1 MSDTTQRALEELQ
14 EANTIFE
21 PKEKTRLS
29 QLGNLIIWTIEIAVI
44 VYLAFRF
51 Y

>member
-1 MSDTTQRALEELQ
+1 MTDSKQWALEQMQ

-21 PKEKTRLS
+21 PKEKTPRS
-29 QLGNLIIWTIEIAVI
+29 QLENLIIWIIEIAVI
-44 VYLAFRF
+44 AFLAFRF